1 LIFAKR
7 KKKQKILNFFK
18 DHGNIDKI
26 IFCKLKIDGDVL
38 SNYIYLNM
46 QGMEKTKLKYDEID
60 FEIGF
65 NTFNE
70 TRLNVNLLY

>member
-1 LIFAKR
+1 MK
-7 KKKQKILNFFK
+7 NFK
-18 DHGNIDKI
+18 DEENIDKI

-60 FEIGF
+60 FEIRQY
-65 NTFNE
+65 NH
-70 TRLNVNLLY
+70 VH